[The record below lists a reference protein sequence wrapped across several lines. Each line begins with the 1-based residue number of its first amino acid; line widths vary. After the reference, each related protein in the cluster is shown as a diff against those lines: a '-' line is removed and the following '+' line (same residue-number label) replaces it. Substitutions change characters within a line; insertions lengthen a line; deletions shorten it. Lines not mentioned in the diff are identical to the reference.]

1 MRHVSFDYKP
11 KDGKLLRIVLDYE
24 EDKIRQVKL
33 FGDYFL
39 YPEEA
44 IFEIEKA
51 LVGIKLKREEILNTL
66 NAKFKELGVVSIGI
80 TPENICEGILLAYNK
95 EKSL

>member
-1 MRHVSFDYKP
+1 MKKVVFDYKP
-11 KDGKLLRIVLDYE
+11 KNGKLLRITLHYDNGR
-24 EDKIRQVKL
+24 IQQVKI

-51 LVGIKLKREEILNTL
+51 LTGVRLEREAILKVLET
-66 NAKFKELGVVSIGI
+66 KFKELNVLPIGI
-80 TPENICEGILLAYNK
+80 TAEAICEGILLAYNK
-95 EKSL
+95 RESP